1 MLVCVCGVVYCES
14 FGTNVLCKCM
24 YTFMHI
30 LSVEKGFRKVIST
43 PLYIYLP
50 SQREL
55 ELQRR
60 LSEASDREYA
70 NRQENLRLERLAEQL
85 HVQKKALDH
94 REFDLVGTC
103 PTIRW

>member
-1 MLVCVCGVVYCES
+1 ML
-14 FGTNVLCKCM
+14 KKQK
-24 YTFMHI
+24 YTTWSSQGI
-30 LSVEKGFRKVIST
+30 D
-43 PLYIYLP
+43 LYFHPSLYLP

-85 HVQKKALDH
+85 HVQN
-94 REFDLVGTC
+94 REFDLGNFGGDMSDDKMAEL
-103 PTIRW
+103 RER